1 MKKFITIAAIVLL
14 AASMAA
20 PSYGQTSAHEHPG
33 IIAGA
38 PPLQLEI
45 MPVPAAADCFRFQ
58 PAGTVGHDALNSEA
72 PVQLAELSVERMPM
86 LRPEDTPKPL
96 PLYGV
101 RLWRPPVES
110 GAAKLHYLTDA
121 TGKAAPHYIR
131 NAILCPGDRQLPDNP
146 ATNY

>member
-1 MKKFITIAAIVLL
+1 MKHIISIAVIALL

-20 PSYGQTSAHEHPG
+20 PSYAQASAHEHPG

-38 PPLQLEI
+38 TTLQLEI
-45 MPVPAAADCFRFQ
+45 MPVPAAADCFSFQ
-58 PAGTVGHDALNSEA
+58 PAGTVGHDALNTEA
-72 PVQLAELSVERMPM
+72 PFLLAELSVERMPM
-86 LRPEDTPKPL
+86 LRPEDAPKPL

-110 GAAKLHYLTDA
+110 GAAKVHFSTDA
-121 TGKAAPHYIR
+121 TGNAAPHYIR

>member
-1 MKKFITIAAIVLL
+1 MKHIISIAVIALL

-20 PSYGQTSAHEHPG
+20 PSYGQASAPEHPG

-38 PPLQLEI
+38 PSLQLEI
-45 MPVPAAADCFRFQ
+45 MPAPAYVDFHRFQ
-58 PAGTVGHDALNSEA
+58 SADTIVFDALNVEA
-72 PVQLAELSVERMPM
+72 PVLLADLSVERMPM
-86 LRPEDTPKPL
+86 LKPEDAPKPL